1 MTRRQE
7 IIATL
12 LEWYRDVLE
21 SWNDGNGAGDYG
33 FPRLCPV
40 YNHPSYRELD
50 RLLDAMRSQAPELY
64 WNITQRY
71 LYAPTKVVLRCARCG
86 PKPERTE
93 AALLHVKDTHQ
104 PAGNEEVHHKH
115 GGTLVKLN
123 PVRVRVPSQAIRPE
137 LITAGIEWLDAQWRG
152 EPFVPDFEARAA

>member
-12 LEWYRDVLE
+12 LEWYEAVRD
-21 SWNDGNGAGDYG
+21 SWNDGTGAGDYG
-33 FPRLCPV
+33 LPMLCPV

-50 RLLDAMRSQAPELY
+50 RLLSELRPAEPILY

-71 LYAPTKVVLRCARCG
+71 LYAPTKVVLRCPKCG
-86 PKPERTE
+86 PKPERFE
-93 AALLHVKDTHQ
+93 AALLHARDHMQ
-104 PAGNEEVHHKH
+104 MPDEVHHKH

-123 PVRVRVPSQAIRPE
+123 PVRVRVPSFAISPTKLAE
-137 LITAGIEWLDAQWRG
+137 GIEWLDSRWVG
-152 EPFVPDFEARAA
+152 EPFIPDFEARAA

>member
-1 MTRRQE
+1 MTHRQE

-12 LEWYRDVLE
+12 LEWYEAVRE
-21 SWNDGNGAGDYG
+21 SWNDGLGAGDYG
-33 FPRLCPV
+33 LPMLCPV

-50 RLLDAMRSQAPELY
+50 RLLDEMRSAEPVIY
-64 WNITQRY
+64 WNIAQRY
-71 LYAPTKVVLRCARCG
+71 VYAPTKVVLRCPRCG
-86 PKPERTE
+86 PKPERIE
-93 AALLHVKDTHQ
+93 ASLLHPRDALQAT
-104 PAGNEEVHHKH
+104 EDLHHKH

-137 LITAGIEWLDAQWRG
+137 LISAGIEWLDERWMG